1 MLLSHLHKNIEISSS
16 PNWSKQDLVAV
27 GIRSINNVVDIG
39 NWVIMGTGQPVHVF
53 DAKKILGNQ
62 LTIRQANDGEM
73 IISLDGQ
80 KRMLNSDV
88 AVICDSKYPL
98 VIAGVTGIIYVGV
111 DKKGYFI

>member
-1 MLLSHLHKNIEISSS
+1 
-16 PNWSKQDLVAV
+16 
-27 GIRSINNVVDIG
+27 
-39 NWVIMGTGQPVHVF
+39 
-53 DAKKILGNQ
+53 
-62 LTIRQANDGEM
+62 M

-88 AVICDSKYPL
+88 VVICDSKHPL